1 MFEHIFKNLLT
12 WLKGLVLSPG
22 DKEIFSWWGG
32 AWNIYLLFF
41 ADDDLVENLWNI
53 YLKSFNFTGLEDSQ
67 GAQKNFSWW
76 GLAIQLIRNLWKLYS
91 RNLWK
96 LYSKYFNFLEKFSGF
111 TRRPGDFLLVG
122 WGLGYLCFRI
132 YFHKRLTL
140 EPLDGFSCFKKQN
153 WSELNFQMN

>member
-1 MFEHIFKNLLT
+1 M
-12 WLKGLVLSPG
+12 KGVQNSPG
-22 DKEIFSWWGG
+22 DQEIFSWWVG
-32 AWNIYLLFF
+32 AWTIYLLFF
-41 ADDDLVENLWNI
+41 GDDDLVENLWNI
-53 YLKSFNFTGLEDSQ
+53 YLKSFNFLGLEDSQ

-153 WSELNFQMN
+153 WSEFNFQMN